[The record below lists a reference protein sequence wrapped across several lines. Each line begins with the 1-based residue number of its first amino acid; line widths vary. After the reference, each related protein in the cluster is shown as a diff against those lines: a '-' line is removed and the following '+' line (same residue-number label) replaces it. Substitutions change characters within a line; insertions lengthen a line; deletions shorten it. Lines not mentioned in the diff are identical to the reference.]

1 MPLNRRKFLGRTAAT
16 SAGAALASAAAAVP
30 AEARGHGRP
39 RRRYA
44 FTVMGT
50 TDLHGNVFN
59 WDYFTDAE
67 FDDAAHNDVGLA
79 KISTLVDQVRKE
91 KGRRNT
97 LLIDAGDTIQGTQLS
112 YYYARVDPITG
123 EGGPVHPMAQAM
135 NAIGYD
141 AAALGNHEFNYGI
154 PVLRKF
160 EEQCD
165 FPLLGANA
173 LDAKTLRPAFPPY
186 WMTRLRTPCGRDVK
200 VAVLGLTNPGIAIWD
215 KVNVQGKMTFP
226 GLEEQAA
233 KWVPRL
239 RSMGADVVIV
249 SAHSGTSG
257 TSSYGDQVPY
267 VENAAALVAEKVA
280 GIDAIL
286 VGHAHVEIPES
297 RVVNKETGREVV
309 LSEPLK
315 WGQRLTLFDFELEWE
330 RGRWQVA
337 SVSAKVLNSNTAEE
351 DPRIVRLLDAEHKK
365 VVGYVNQVIGTCSAA
380 MTATEAPYKDAP
392 IVDFINHVQA
402 ETVKAALAGTEY
414 ADLPVLSQ
422 ASCFSRTAAIPAG
435 EVTIRQVAGLY
446 PFENTLEARV
456 LTGAQLKDYLEFSA
470 RYYVQTPAG
479 GDVDPAKLTNASDI
493 PDYNYDAVG
502 GLTYEIDIA
511 KAPGSRI
518 AELGFDGKPVDE
530 EARFVLAVNNYRAS
544 GGGNFPHVAA
554 AKQVWANSEEIRNT
568 IIAWVQAKGTIDVS
582 RFGSVDWKLVRA
594 IARRRKA
601 LVAELLGRFGNAAS
615 VRATPREPRSQPQTG
630 PRAGSGGAAAL
641 TPFRRAA
648 GTA

>member
-59 WDYFTDAE
+59 WDYFTNAE
-67 FDDAAHNDVGLA
+67 FDDTAHNDVGLA
-79 KISTLVDQVRKE
+79 KISTLVDQVREE

-123 EGGPVHPMAQAM
+123 ADGPVHPMAQAM

-173 LDAKTLRPAFPPY
+173 LDAKTLRPAFAPY

-351 DPRIVRLLDAEHKK
+351 DARIVRLLGDEHKK
-365 VVGYVNQVIGTCSAA
+365 VVGYVNQVIGTSTAA
-380 MTATEAPYKDAP
+380 MAATEAAYKDVP
-392 IVDFINHVQA
+392 ILDFINHVQS

-414 ADLPVLSQ
+414 AALPVLSQ
-422 ASCFSRTAAIPAG
+422 ASCFSRTASIPAG

-456 LTGAQLKDYLEFSA
+456 LTGAQLKEYLEFSA
-470 RYYVQTPAG
+470 RYYVRTPAG
-479 GDVDPAKLTNASDI
+479 GDVDPSKLTNADNT

-518 AELGFDGKPVDE
+518 AKLSFDGKPIDE
-530 EARFVLAVNNYRAS
+530 KARFVLAVNNYRAS
-544 GGGNFPHVAA
+544 GGGNFPHVAS

-568 IIAWVQAKGTIDVS
+568 IIAWVQAEKTIDVS
-582 RFGSVDWKLVRA
+582 RFASADWKLTRDGAPV
-594 IARRRKA
+594 
-601 LVAELLGRFGNAAS
+601 F
-615 VRATPREPRSQPQTG
+615 PD
-630 PRAGSGGAAAL
+630 AG
-641 TPFRRAA
+641 
-648 GTA
+648 